1 MRRFADMR
9 AGFEHRVERVTQS
22 YERLVIN
29 GVRHGV
35 ALTASLRKCIEEASG
50 GRVIV
55 VQGG

>member
-1 MRRFADMR
+1 MR